1 MSEPVRSIIIQ
12 LKGDVTYATMLSG
25 YDGELVARHACAR
38 RNPKDE
44 YNRYEGARIALA
56 RVLGVDPFPEQKDG
70 HIVNDYMN
78 VKGTFCKAPE
88 KPKKDPNVFKVGDRV
103 RIRANGNFERMFW
116 DKPGVVTNR
125 TLLPFI
131 DDEAI
136 LTIKIHDG
144 ISGFYLFCPA
154 HIGGRYIEHWD
165 DETMGVNPFTN
176 KKEAR
181 KK

>member
-1 MSEPVRSIIIQ
+1 MSEPTRSIIIQ

-56 RVLGVDPFPEQKDG
+56 RVLGVDPFPETK
-70 HIVNDYMN
+70 N
-78 VKGTFCKAPE
+78 VESKVVITPIKS
-88 KPKKDPNVFKVGDRV
+88 KKDPNVFKVGDRV
-103 RIRANGNFERMFW
+103 RTKTMPFAFW
-116 DKPGVVTNR
+116 CQNRPGVVIDIDETIPEIK
-125 TLLPFI
+125 LLVE
-131 DDEAI
+131 DSKCA
-136 LTIKIHDG
+136 KYAQWCSADG
-144 ISGFYLFCPA
+144 PSEF
-154 HIGGRYIEHWD
+154 IEHWD
-165 DETMGVNPFTN
+165 DETMGKHPFTN

>member
-1 MSEPVRSIIIQ
+1 MSEPTRSIIIQ

-56 RVLGVDPFPEQKDG
+56 RVLGVDPFPETE
-70 HIVNDYMN
+70 IEN
-78 VKGTFCKAPE
+78 VENKVVITPI
-88 KPKKDPNVFKVGDRV
+88 KPKKDPYFFEVGDQV
-103 RIRANGNFERMFW
+103 RTRKCPFVSFCRNRPA
-116 DKPGVVTNR
+116 VVTYVRADSNSLHLTVLVQTEHCGKHEQICTVYR
-125 TLLPFI
+125 NGA
-131 DDEAI
+131 DYEA
-136 LTIKIHDG
+136 
-144 ISGFYLFCPA
+144 P
-154 HIGGRYIEHWD
+154 IEHWD
-165 DETMGVNPFTN
+165 EETMGKHPFTN